1 MPTGRP
7 TEKSRGQVITSD
19 WANQIRDQL
28 VLYFADSVARDAA
41 IPTPTAGMAV
51 YLASTKSLTV
61 YDSSHGWK
69 PPWNLPWGRQN
80 GVLVTSGVTGGS
92 SATMADTAGM
102 TFTFNAVT
110 GRRYRL
116 YLQTQWTCS
125 GDTEIQTQVL
135 IGGTRYLTA
144 VGSIVSGDYFNLNG
158 VMEVSGLTTGT
169 LTVKLQHANSAAVA
183 ISPSYS
189 ATAPWHLG
197 IDDVGP
203 DAVS

>member
-1 MPTGRP
+1 MAFGRP
-7 TEKSRGQVITSD
+7 SVKSKGQIITSD

-28 VLYFADSVARDAA
+28 ILHFADTTARDTA
-41 IPTPTAGMAV
+41 IPTPLAGMAV
-51 YLASTKSLTV
+51 YLDSNKSLTV
-61 YDSSHGWK
+61 YDESHGWK

-102 TFTFNAVT
+102 TFTFNAVL

-116 YLQTQWTCS
+116 YLQTQWTCA

-144 VGSIVSGDYFNLNG
+144 VGSILSGDYFNLNG
-158 VMEVSGLTTGT
+158 IMEVSGLTTGT
-169 LTVKLQHANSAAVA
+169 KTVKLQHANSAAVS
-183 ISPSYS
+183 ISPSY
-189 ATAPWHLG
+189 ATDAPWHLG

-203 DAVS
+203 DATS

>member
-7 TEKSRGQVITSD
+7 SLKSKGQVITSD
-19 WANQIRDQL
+19 WANQLRDQL
-28 VLYFADSVARDAA
+28 VLYFADTTARDAA
-41 IPTPTAGMAV
+41 IPTPTPGMTV
-51 YLASTKSLTV
+51 FLASSYSLQV
-61 YDSSHGWK
+61 YHPTYGWK

-92 SATMADTAGM
+92 SATMADTSGM
-102 TFTFNAVT
+102 TFTFEAVA

-116 YLQTQWTCS
+116 YLQTQWTCA

-144 VGSIVSGDYFNLNG
+144 VGSILSGDYFNLNG
-158 VMEVSGLTTGT
+158 IMEVTGLTTGT
-169 LTVKLQHANSAAVA
+169 KTVKLQHANSAAVS
-183 ISPSYS
+183 ISPSYA

-203 DAVS
+203 DNEA

>member
-1 MPTGRP
+1 MSGRP
-7 TEKSRGQVITSD
+7 SLKSSGQVIASD

-28 VLYFADSVARDAA
+28 VLYFETTIARDAA
-41 IPTPTAGMAV
+41 IPTPTPGMAV
-51 YLASTKSLTV
+51 YLASNKSITV
-61 YDSSHGWK
+61 YDEVHGWV

-92 SATMADTAGM
+92 SATMADTTGM
-102 TFTFNAVT
+102 TFTFNAVL

-116 YLQTQWTCS
+116 YLQTQWTCA

-135 IGGTRYLTA
+135 IGGVRYLTA
-144 VGSIVSGDYFNLNG
+144 VGSILSGDYFNLNG
-158 VMEVSGLTTGT
+158 IMEVSGLTTGT
-169 LTVKLQHANSAAVA
+169 KTVKLQHANSGAVS

-203 DAVS
+203 DGAS